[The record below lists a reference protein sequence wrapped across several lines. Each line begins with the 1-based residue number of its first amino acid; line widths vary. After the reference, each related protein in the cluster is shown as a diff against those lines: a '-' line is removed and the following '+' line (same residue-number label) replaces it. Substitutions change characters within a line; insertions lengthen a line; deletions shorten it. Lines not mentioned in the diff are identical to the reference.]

1 MDFCCQ
7 LIPLMVH
14 INPDVMSIQ
23 PYNSNLQYI
32 FRPFILNIEC
42 GKIVDNLDES
52 GDKFASRCQKVLIFK
67 AGSTPT

>member
-1 MDFCCQ
+1 
-7 LIPLMVH
+7 MVH

-52 GDKFASRCQKVLIFK
+52 GDKFASRCQKVLILK